1 MLRHQNGSK
10 LLQSFSQK
18 KGPTYSNT
26 IMLYLK
32 IRKKFEKDQLI
43 DLKLH
48 TSTWPFNIM
57 HPQHVVLQQIEQ
69 NKPDFRRYLV

>member
-1 MLRHQNGSK
+1 MKVCKMLRHQNGSK

-18 KGPTYSNT
+18 KGQTYSNT

-48 TSTWPFNIM
+48 TST
-57 HPQHVVLQQIEQ
+57 
-69 NKPDFRRYLV
+69 